1 MGKILSRSEAS
12 ASPRQAPVPL
22 LQMRCLGG
30 DFASIPPPAHAVLQL
45 HAVHAVGD
53 GVTDGLR
60 QRAMKVLKC
69 FGILTQSNSLHTYSV
84 IFLVLKESNA
94 VHLTSSNH

>member
-1 MGKILSRSEAS
+1 MQMGKILSRSEAS
-12 ASPRQAPVPL
+12 ASPRQAPVLL

-60 QRAMKVLKC
+60 QRAMKVGGGETEVDVTVGLL
-69 FGILTQSNSLHTYSV
+69 IQR
-84 IFLVLKESNA
+84 
-94 VHLTSSNH
+94 

>member
-30 DFASIPPPAHAVLQL
+30 DFPSIPPPAHAVLQL

-60 QRAMKVLKC
+60 QRAMNV
-69 FGILTQSNSLHTYSV
+69 GGGETEVDVSV
-84 IFLVLKESNA
+84 GLLIQR
-94 VHLTSSNH
+94 